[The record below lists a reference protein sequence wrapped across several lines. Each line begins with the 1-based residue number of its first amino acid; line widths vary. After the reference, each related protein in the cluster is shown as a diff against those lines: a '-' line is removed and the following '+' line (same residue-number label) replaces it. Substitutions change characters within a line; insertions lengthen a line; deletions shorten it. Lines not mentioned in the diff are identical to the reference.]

1 MDHYE
6 DWARKAQQTLLYSG
20 LEGNDDLNKTRFSS
34 LLSSPLLNDIF
45 SSPAGA
51 PDSMQTP
58 PPSRHLAQRPCLPL
72 LVCVWG
78 GCLVHYVILS
88 SFPGLYLLDVG
99 SSPLDVKNKI
109 VSRCYP
115 VCPLFTLVENYS
127 VVVSFYCCNKLP
139 PTSWHKTTL
148 TYPLTALWVR
158 CLGWGASVLCSESYW
173 TEIKVSPGTAVL
185 TGVLGQ

>member
-1 MDHYE
+1 MQRFPHVLSPMMVSFITIVQGFSASE
-6 DWARKAQQTLLYSG
+6 LLTFG
-20 LEGNDDLNKTRFSS
+20 
-34 LLSSPLLNDIF
+34 
-45 SSPAGA
+45 AGYF
-51 PDSMQTP
+51 
-58 PPSRHLAQRPCLPL
+58 